1 MIKVIDI
8 WWILNATVQTGL
20 ALFKVMHI
28 LAFAASTK
36 PYRLPSA
43 FLVSLVPESLKVC
56 SSFLLVHQ
64 TIISNFAGEVKYN
77 RHMTLLYILY
87 SPVYKA
93 VKIGISDVSGR
104 RFASHR
110 TKGWILI
117 KYWWFSERDQAR
129 AVESLVVN
137 TLTKKYGSFL
147 DKADMPQGGY
157 TETFDA
163 SKITRKGLI
172 RMVNRAIKECS

>member
-1 MIKVIDI
+1 MIKIIDI
-8 WWILNATVQTGL
+8 WRILNTTIQTGL

-43 FLVSLVPESLKVC
+43 FLIALVPKSLKVC
-56 SSFLLVHQ
+56 SSFFLVHQ
-64 TIISNFAGEVKYN
+64 TIISEIAGEVKYN

-117 KYWWFSERDQAR
+117 KYWWFSERDKAR
-129 AVESLVVN
+129 AVETLVVR
-137 TLTKKYGSFL
+137 TLTNKHGYFL

-172 RMVNRAIKECS
+172 RMVNRAIKDLS

>member
-1 MIKVIDI
+1 MDEAV
-8 WWILNATVQTGL
+8 
-20 ALFKVMHI
+20 
-28 LAFAASTK
+28 
-36 PYRLPSA
+36 
-43 FLVSLVPESLKVC
+43 
-56 SSFLLVHQ
+56 
-64 TIISNFAGEVKYN
+64 
-77 RHMTLLYILY
+77 LYILY
-87 SPVYKA
+87 NPLYKA
-93 VKIGISDVSGR
+93 VKVGISDISGK

-137 TLTKKYGSFL
+137 TLTKKYGHFL

-163 SKITRKGLI
+163 SKVTRRMLV
-172 RMVNRAIKECS
+172 RMVNKAIKDCS

>member
-1 MIKVIDI
+1 MN
-8 WWILNATVQTGL
+8 L
-20 ALFKVMHI
+20 LFIFFSNHN
-28 LAFAASTK
+28 L
-36 PYRLPSA
+36 
-43 FLVSLVPESLKVC
+43 
-56 SSFLLVHQ
+56 
-64 TIISNFAGEVKYN
+64 IISKFAGDVKYN

-87 SPVYKA
+87 SPVHKA

-104 RFASHR
+104 RFAAHR

-117 KYWWFSERDQAR
+117 KYWWFSERDKAR
-129 AVESLVVN
+129 AVESLVLR
-137 TLTKKYGSFL
+137 TLREKHGSFL

-163 SKITRKGLI
+163 SKITRRGLI